1 MKTLIHQIDRKW
13 MVAPFS
19 KFYCKIWD
27 GFSLT
32 QDKVFS
38 ERFYFNV
45 NKKSIGSS
53 KTICFYVIFNEN
65 FRVFTTLALKQMT
78 EKRKPFSKN
87 WSTATGILKPK
98 YSYTKLP
105 CQRPMLREIIILFNL
120 YLFSEKKWNLQNLI
134 TFMIYK
140 NYVSI
145 FNWKT
150 KNKKCKSVFSEQI
163 RGRNHMIHVLICWY
177 RHTNYICKLV
187 RTTGYIFSEFN
198 EVSFCFHMFL
208 EWIRNMST

>member
-1 MKTLIHQIDRKW
+1 M
-13 MVAPFS
+13 A
-19 KFYCKIWD
+19 
-27 GFSLT
+27 FSLT
-32 QDKVFS
+32 QDKAFS

-65 FRVFTTLALKQMT
+65 FCVFTILALKQMT

-87 WSTATGILKPK
+87 WSFATGILKSK

-105 CQRPMLREIIILFNL
+105 CQRPMLRQI
-120 YLFSEKKWNLQNLI
+120 FSEKKWNLQNLI

-140 NYVSI
+140 NYISI

-163 RGRNHMIHVLICWY
+163 RGRNHIIHVLICWY